1 MTGSRWSVD
10 MTGRAED
17 VFGVMVRL
25 RILLDLE
32 KRLLLQ
38 VGLVFLRVL
47 L

>member
-1 MTGSRWSVD
+1 

-17 VFGVMVRL
+17 VFRGMVGL

-38 VGLVFLRVL
+38 VGLVFLWVL